1 MDFDVPS
8 TWSRNW
14 EDEVFEEEEDHS
26 PVYDPI
32 FVWGTNA
39 SKSLKPSSQKE
50 EFTFSQGTLE
60 VDVLVIGFAGA
71 GATFLQA
78 LFQGLPR
85 LGSIVLPEVS
95 LKGTTLAGSSNDQTC
110 DISFDEK
117 RSIATVACRYDVS
130 ADRSK
135 AWAQS
140 LLTHVKCTRIIVL
153 DRLLNFKYQGPS
165 ANSYPPHL
173 RKLESATQR
182 QNNLQECP
190 HLEVPNMID
199 GPAAAIL
206 TWAET
211 RKIACSL
218 YLSLEE
224 SGHPAIETLEAF
236 ESAVRS
242 HRLEIPNDLKAQLS
256 NSRYTRHMGNAL
268 FA

>member
-117 RSIATVACRYDVS
+117 RSIAT
-130 ADRSK
+130 
-135 AWAQS
+135 
-140 LLTHVKCTRIIVL
+140 CTRIIVL